1 MWKDRARTCTWGSSE
16 TERRIKV
23 DAGQTAV
30 IRLVN
35 RYRGGGQSK
44 SDMAVGTFVLVGV
57 VAS

>member
-30 IRLVN
+30 TRLVD
-35 RYRGGGQSK
+35 RYKGGGQSK
-44 SDMAVGTFVLVGV
+44 SDMAAGTFVSVGV
-57 VAS
+57 AAP